1 MRNVLR
7 VMPNIP
13 ESYEP
18 TLAFTVAL
26 EITSK
31 ESRKLFNGRKLS
43 IDPRLF
49 NPIHWTEEGDAIT

>member
-1 MRNVLR
+1 
-7 VMPNIP
+7 MPNIP